1 MSNAPLVACP
11 SCARHVRIDAPA
23 CPFCAVSLTEAS
35 LEAVPDAGGR
45 RLSRAA
51 MFAFAATVATAACN
65 TPQRPDTGSSTS
77 NIVQPYGAPPTP
89 QPRPDAGAPP
99 THPEPP
105 AVAAIYGAPMPP
117 PADAAAATPA
127 PDAAAPHA
135 TPHAT
140 PVLPHHGAPMVRY
153 GAPPPHDEPIS
164 VMTRYGAPPP
174 LDAMC

>member
-11 SCARHVRIDAPA
+11 SCSRHVRLDAPA

-51 MFAFAATVATAACN
+51 LFAFAATVATAACN
-65 TPQRPDTGSSTS
+65 TPQRPDTGSGS
-77 NIVQPYGAPPTP
+77 NIVQPYGAPPNP
-89 QPRPDAGAPP
+89 QPPPDAGAPA
-99 THPEPP
+99 HPDPP
-105 AVAAIYGAPMPP
+105 SMAAIYGAPMPP
-117 PADAAAATPA
+117 PDAAAPTPA

-135 TPHAT
+135 TPHAA
-140 PVLPHHGAPMVRY
+140 PVLPHHGAPM
-153 GAPPPHDEPIS
+153 I
-164 VMTRYGAPPP
+164 RYGAPPP